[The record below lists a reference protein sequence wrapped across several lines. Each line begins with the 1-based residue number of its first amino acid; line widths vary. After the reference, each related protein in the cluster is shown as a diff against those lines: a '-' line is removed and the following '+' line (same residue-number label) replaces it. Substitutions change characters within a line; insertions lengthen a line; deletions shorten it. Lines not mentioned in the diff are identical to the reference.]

1 MCYYRAYFQ
10 QYGRRYTAVIPTNV
24 FGPYD
29 NFNIENGHVLSALIN
44 KTHKAK
50 SKKLKM
56 THLRHIDTETD
67 TLQVAELAFLTF
79 TEEGTTLKVWGS
91 GNPRRQF
98 IYSLVWY
105 NLSRGLTKCIESVR
119 LYVTVRLNTKN
130 FLRVCLFSG
139 LGPSDR
145 LGPAGI

>member
-1 MCYYRAYFQ
+1 MTLHLPPRVCYYRAYFQ

-56 THLRHIDTETD
+56 THTLRHIDTKAD
-67 TLQVAELAFLTF
+67 TLQVAEPTF
-79 TEEGTTLKVWGS
+79 FFNFYRGRS
-91 GNPRRQF
+91 
-98 IYSLVWY
+98 YSQ
-105 NLSRGLTKCIESVR
+105 SMGLWKS
-119 LYVTVRLNTKN
+119 
-130 FLRVCLFSG
+130 
-139 LGPSDR
+139 
-145 LGPAGI
+145 